1 VISVQHCF
9 FFFFSVSFHST
20 AKCSKGKNAER
31 NKNLVFKS
39 GDILNSLFHSMLLLP
54 RIYV

>member
-1 VISVQHCF
+1 MISVQHCF